1 MDFEK
6 IRDLLAKQMD
16 IPAETITPES
26 RLGEDLKADSL
37 DLVELVMDLEQ
48 EYGLQIPEEDLPN
61 IHTVGDIVAALN
73 KLGGYWNC
81 TCEG

>member
-16 IPAETITPES
+16 IPTETITPES

-73 KLGGYWNC
+73 K
-81 TCEG
+81 

>member
-6 IRDLLAKQMD
+6 IRGMIAKQMD
-16 IPAETITPES
+16 IPADSITEDS

-48 EYGLQIPEEDLPN
+48 EYGMQIPEEELPN
-61 IHTVGDIVAALN
+61 IKTVGDITAFLN
-73 KLGGYWNC
+73 K
-81 TCEG
+81 

>member
-6 IRDLLAKQMD
+6 IRDMIAKQMD
-16 IPAETITPES
+16 IPAESITEDS

-48 EYGLQIPEEDLPN
+48 EYGVQVPEDALPG
-61 IHTVGDIVAALN
+61 IKTVGDIVTFLN
-73 KLGGYWNC
+73 K
-81 TCEG
+81 

>member
-6 IRDLLAKQMD
+6 IRDMIAKQMD
-16 IPAETITPES
+16 VPKESITEDS

-48 EYGLQIPEEDLPN
+48 EYGAPIPEEALPN
-61 IHTVGDIVAALN
+61 IKTVGDIVALLS
-73 KLGGYWNC
+73 K
-81 TCEG
+81 

>member
-6 IRDLLAKQMD
+6 IRDLLAKQRD

-73 KLGGYWNC
+73 K
-81 TCEG
+81 

>member
-6 IRDLLAKQMD
+6 IRDMIAKQMD
-16 IPAETITPES
+16 IPAESITEES

-48 EYGLQIPEEDLPN
+48 EYGAQIPEEALPN
-61 IHTVGDIVAALN
+61 IKTVGDIAAFLN
-73 KLGGYWNC
+73 K
-81 TCEG
+81 

>member
-6 IRDLLAKQMD
+6 IRNMIAKQMD
-16 IPAETITPES
+16 IPAESITEDS

-48 EYGLQIPEEDLPN
+48 EYGVQVPEDALPS
-61 IHTVGDIVAALN
+61 IKTVGDIVAFLN
-73 KLGGYWNC
+73 K
-81 TCEG
+81 